1 MVRPHQFV
9 LVGGLGCLLGIVLG
23 AQFNLSLVP
32 MGVAGILLVV
42 LLYFRPPPVVQV
54 ICIFMIALLLGW
66 WRSETIFSNR
76 PEISDLN
83 NQILAVVGRVV
94 SDPAVTGNQQTLQLE
109 IYSVDEQPRKFKTL
123 LKAWHLPAFQYGDQL
138 IGSMKFSLPKNSD
151 QFNYGNYLA
160 KDNIYITANQAGNLT
175 LAPPIRFTLLREL
188 YRIKHWV
195 NGSIHRFLPE
205 PHSGLLAGL
214 LLGVKSDLS
223 DSFKT
228 ALKNSGTSH
237 IVALSGFN
245 VTIIITFLLLLLRR
259 LPRRFVW
266 VASGILILIF
276 VVMTGAASSVI
287 RAAIMGWLLLLASL
301 WGRRRSATN
310 AVLLAVVTM
319 VMLHPLILF
328 YDVGFQLSVAAT
340 VGLIYCSPP
349 FFWHS
354 RYLPKFFAE
363 AFSATI
369 GATLFTL
376 PLIALY
382 FGGVSWVTLGANLLV
397 VPLVPYV
404 MLFGFVGLILFLVV
418 SGLGWLSLLVWPLS
432 ALLFSI
438 INWFG
443 NLPSAFIPLS
453 TLPVWVPILYY
464 LVLGIIIIYV
474 NNRRPSHSPLV

>member
-1 MVRPHQFV
+1 M
-9 LVGGLGCLLGIVLG
+9 GL
-23 AQFNLSLVP
+23 A
-32 MGVAGILLVV
+32 GVLLVA
-42 LLYFRPPPVVQV
+42 LLYFRPPAGVQV
-54 ICIFMIALLLGW
+54 VCIFIVALLLGW
-66 WRSETIFSNR
+66 WRSEEVLYNR
-76 PEISDLN
+76 PMVVDLN
-83 NQILAVVGRVV
+83 GQTLTIIGRVV
-94 SDPAVTGNQQTLQLE
+94 SDPAANGNQQTLQLQV
-109 IYSVDEQPRKFKTL
+109 ISADEQPRQFKAL
-123 LKAWHLPAFQYGDQL
+123 LTAWHLPAFEYGDQL
-138 IGSMKFSLPKNSD
+138 TGTVKFSLPQNSNG
-151 QFNYGNYLA
+151 FNYGNYLA
-160 KDNIYITANQAGNLT
+160 KDNIYITASQAGNLT
-175 LAPPIRFTLLREL
+175 RTPPPRQTLLGQL
-188 YRIKHWV
+188 YRVKHWV
-195 NGSIHRFLPE
+195 DGSIHRFLPE
-205 PHSGLLAGL
+205 PHGSLLAGL
-214 LLGVKSDLS
+214 LLGIKSNLS
-223 DSFKT
+223 ESFRT

-245 VTIIITFLLLLLRR
+245 VTIIITFLLLMLRR

-266 VASGILILIF
+266 ITSGLLILIF

-319 VMLHPLILF
+319 VILHPLILF

-340 VGLIYCSPP
+340 VGLLYCSPL
-349 FFWHS
+349 FFWQS
-354 RYLPKFFAE
+354 RYLPKFIAE
-363 AFSATI
+363 AFAATV

-404 MLFGFVGLILFLVV
+404 MLFGFAGLTLFLVV
-418 SGLGWLSLLVWPLS
+418 PGLQWLSLLVWPLS

-443 NLPSAFIPLS
+443 NLPSAFIS
-453 TLPVWVPILYY
+453 LPALPIWIPIFYY

-474 NNRRPSHSPLV
+474 QYRRSSLPPLV

>member
-1 MVRPHQFV
+1 VVRPHQIV

-23 AQFNLSLVP
+23 AQLQLSLIP
-32 MGVAGILLVV
+32 MGVAGILLIA
-42 LLYFRPPPVVQV
+42 LLYFRPPAAVQV
-54 ICIFMIALLLGW
+54 VCIFTIALLLGW
-66 WRSETIFSNR
+66 WRSETIFSAR
-76 PEISDLN
+76 PQVSDLN
-83 NQILAVVGRVV
+83 AQTLAVMGRVA
-94 SDPAVTGNQQTLQLE
+94 SDPAVSGNQQTLQLQ
-109 IYSVDEQPRKFKTL
+109 ITAVDEQPRQFKAL
-123 LKAWHLPAFQYGDQL
+123 LTAWHLPAFEYGDQL
-138 IGSMKFSLPKNSD
+138 TGSLKFSLPVNSD
-151 QFNYGNYLA
+151 KFNYSNYLA

-175 LAPPIRFTLLREL
+175 SSPSTHPTLLGQM
-188 YRIKHWV
+188 YRAKHWV

-266 VASGILILIF
+266 IASGLLILIF

-310 AVLLAVVTM
+310 AILLAVVTM
-319 VMLHPLILF
+319 VLLHPLILF
-328 YDVGFQLSVAAT
+328 YDVGFQLSVGAT
-340 VGLIYCSPP
+340 LGLLYCSPL
-349 FFWHS
+349 FLWRF
-354 RYLPKFFAE
+354 RYVPKFISE
-363 AFSATI
+363 AFAATI

-404 MLFGFVGLILFLVV
+404 MLFGFVGLTLFLIVP
-418 SGLGWLSLLVWPLS
+418 GLQWLSLLVWPLS

-443 NLPSAFIPLS
+443 NLPSAFIPLPA
-453 TLPVWVPILYY
+453 LPVWVPILYY
-464 LVLGIIIIYV
+464 LVLGIIIVYV
-474 NNRRPSHSPLV
+474 SNRRSSISSLV